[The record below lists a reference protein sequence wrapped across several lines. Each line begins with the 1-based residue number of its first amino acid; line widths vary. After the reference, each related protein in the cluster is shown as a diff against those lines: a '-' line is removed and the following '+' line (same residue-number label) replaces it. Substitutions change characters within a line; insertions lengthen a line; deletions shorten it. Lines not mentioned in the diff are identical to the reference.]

1 MFFLSH
7 SPFCRYHTLRAIGNE
22 GNNRL
27 MNTFHLNP
35 IGGEQ
40 LGAGLLNGFINSTPL
55 GQSNDRQAL
64 SGLIG
69 SRLGAGTQ
77 RLPEALAKPQD
88 DETKRIG
95 EEEDERRL
103 TGQKED
109 SVDIQDFA
117 RQAVDQAME
126 SAAQR
131 RSGGGTNQ
139 IFVSE
144 DGRFEASV
152 DLQVRQDGSFDLNL
166 EVSMAEARSA
176 SIAEIYAADP
186 SLARLGES
194 GASYASV
201 QQDSLVSFEQVVTG
215 RDFEARLFYEEASHM
230 AVEVGN
236 AYGEQLGGEVRGVA
250 GELANEYT
258 LNISISG
265 ESLES
270 FNQQV
275 GALAAREDGDQLLP
289 SFLSAAGNVI
299 NNAASGVDGFF
310 AATQSL
316 LDSAR
321 AVIGSNLQDFFGGL
335 QEQYGGVAQEFGFGE
350 NFFET
355 MGEETG
361 KNLNDFF
368 TVTNDF
374 FGELFG
380 NALTGGADTESLLS
394 GDKSEQDVLQET
406 LETMN
411 EYREEA
417 PPVTPQGEIA
427 GNSLDSVA

>member
-1 MFFLSH
+1 
-7 SPFCRYHTLRAIGNE
+7 
-22 GNNRL
+22 

-55 GQSNDRQAL
+55 SQSNDRRPL

-69 SRLGAGTQ
+69 SRLGAGIQ
-77 RLPEALAKPQD
+77 GLPETIAKPQD
-88 DETKRIG
+88 DESKRIG
-95 EEEDERRL
+95 EEEKESRL
-103 TGQKED
+103 TERKGD
-109 SVDIQDFA
+109 SVDIQDSA
-117 RQAVDQAME
+117 KQAVDQAME
-126 SAAQR
+126 NAAQKR
-131 RSGGGTNQ
+131 PGGATNQ

-201 QQDSLVSFEQVVTG
+201 QQDTLVSFEQIVTG
-215 RDFEARLFYEEASHM
+215 RDFEARLFYEEASHV

-236 AYGEQLGGEVRGVA
+236 AYGDQLGGEVRGVA

-270 FNQQV
+270 FNRQV
-275 GALAAREDGDQLLP
+275 GELAAREDGDQLLP
-289 SFLSAAGNVI
+289 SFLSAAGNAI

-316 LDSAR
+316 LDNAR
-321 AVIGSNLQDFFGGL
+321 AVIGSNLQEFFGGL
-335 QEQYGGVAQEFGFGE
+335 QEQYGGIAQEFGFGE
-350 NFFET
+350 NFFES

-361 KNLNDFF
+361 QNLNDFF
-368 TVTNDF
+368 NVTNGF

-380 NALTGGADTESLLS
+380 NALPDATDKESLLRD
-394 GDKSEQDVLQET
+394 GQGEQDVLQET
-406 LETMN
+406 LETMK
-411 EYREEA
+411 EYQEEI
-417 PPVTPQGEIA
+417 PPVTPQAEGA